1 MRDEEYLYY
10 QDVKEKKITG
20 YSARKARTHCGKGGR
35 VRLPSNYLSKKELK
49 AMSGECKSYRLN
61 EPMKWAEFKA
71 MPDDIK
77 RDYINLIRER
87 YNAPDSYIADMLGI
101 HKVTLSGFFKALGLQ
116 KESKR
121 KHGEAW
127 DRDGWL
133 SWIHGIKTQEGVQQ
147 PAEAV
152 EEAPAVEDDLPWNA
166 PEEEAPAPVQ
176 RPVTLTRLVAVP
188 ESGTMS
194 FSGNATQIMNTL
206 VNLFGGAKIRVNVNW
221 DVLED

>member
-1 MRDEEYLYY
+1 MKDEEYLYY

-35 VRLPSNYLSKKELK
+35 VRLPSDYLSKKELK
-49 AMSGECKSYRLN
+49 NMSGECKSYRLN
-61 EPMKWAEFKA
+61 EPMKWAEFKD
-71 MPDDIK
+71 MPDDIQK
-77 RDYINLIRER
+77 IYITALREK
-87 YNAPDSYIADMLGI
+87 YNVPDAQLARMFGTCQSNCATFLKKKGISRQRHHGKEEWDSDGFLVWAYGAPLAKM
-101 HKVTLSGFFKALGLQ
+101 
-116 KESKR
+116 
-121 KHGEAW
+121 GE
-127 DRDGWL
+127 
-133 SWIHGIKTQEGVQQ
+133 EQ

-221 DVLED
+221 DMLED